1 MNNRFLSLLLTVVSF
16 SESCC
21 WGFTASNLSHDKK
34 HPNVVS
40 QKQEQ
45 SPKSTL
51 STTQL
56 NVGNLFGGIFASNK
70 EETEEGPKTIID
82 IPVTS
87 LKVGPLKFYLQIF
100 LVGEQ
105 NKPLPNSWVLN
116 QNDDRGTLDYYFT
129 DGTGM
134 ISIDCTE
141 YQLKILRYGQKP
153 SLQYV
158 LQESVLLHSLL
169 DELTTITFADDIEAE
184 KRLLQL
190 LDNTAFDKARGTLP
204 ARKADD
210 G

>member
-1 MNNRFLSLLLTVVSF
+1 
-16 SESCC
+16 
-21 WGFTASNLSHDKK
+21 
-34 HPNVVS
+34 VS

-45 SPKSTL
+45 SPWLTRTTKTPKSTS

-105 NKPLPNSWVLN
+105 NKPLPNSWILN

-141 YQLKILRYGQKP
+141 NHLKLRRYGQKP

-169 DELTTITFADDIEAE
+169 DELTTITFAEDIETD

-190 LDNTAFDKARGTLP
+190 VDNTAFDKARETLP